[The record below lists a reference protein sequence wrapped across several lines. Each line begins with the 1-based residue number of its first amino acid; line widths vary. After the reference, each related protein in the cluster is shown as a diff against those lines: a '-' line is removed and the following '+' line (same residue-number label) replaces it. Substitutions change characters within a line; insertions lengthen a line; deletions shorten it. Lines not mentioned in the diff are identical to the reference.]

1 MSFTDKKGMSGSDYT
16 SMIVVGA
23 ITAIILYLLVAVNY
37 ERIKKAA
44 EELKTFDVEEPPPP
58 PEKLPP
64 PPPKTNLPP
73 PPVVSPPPIVQTN
86 IAPPP
91 AVTTQATPPPVF
103 VPTPE
108 PPRPVPPPPPPPP
121 LPAVKLVPKGNPGG
135 WATNDDYPPGAQR
148 EGVEGTTSF
157 RLEVDS
163 AGRVTGCSVTGSSGS
178 SELDNTT
185 CKLVSRRAR
194 FTPGR
199 DSAGNAI
206 GGTYSNRIRWQIQ
219 K

>member
-1 MSFTDKKGMSGSDYT
+1 MAFTDKKGLKGSDYT
-16 SMIVVGA
+16 SMVIVA
-23 ITAIILYLLVAVNY
+23 ALTAVILYFLIAVNY
-37 ERIKKAA
+37 ERIKKSV
-44 EELKTFDVEEPPPP
+44 EDLKTFDVEEPPPP

-64 PPPKTNLPP
+64 PPPKANLPP

-86 IAPPP
+86 VAPPP
-91 AVTTQATPPPVF
+91 TVTTVATPPPVF

-108 PPRPVPPPPPPPP
+108 PPRPAPPPPPP
-121 LPAVKLVPKGNPGG
+121 LPAVKLVPKGNPSG

-157 RLEVDS
+157 RLEVDTS
-163 AGRVTGCSVTGSSGS
+163 GRVSGCSVTASSGS
-178 SELDNTT
+178 AELDNTT

-206 GGTYSNRIRWQIQ
+206 GGVYNSRIRWQIQ